1 MKNDIL
7 LTLKSYRVR
16 RGYRQEELAKLCG
29 ISKQALCQVEIGHSR
44 PQIATLVRM
53 CDELSLTQSDRAR
66 VFRHFK
72 HRDVDFDDVFFS
84 FRLLRLE
91 KGLTQQQL
99 ADMLGVSRGTVFNF
113 ERGRGVTPE
122 LAIKLCVALDVSVE
136 DSAALLEKINE
147 GNGLERTEDVVHPV
161 NEGE

>member
-16 RGYRQEELAKLCG
+16 KGYRQEELAKLCG

-53 CDELSLTQSDRAR
+53 CDELSLTQADRSR
-66 VFRHFK
+66 VFRHFR
-72 HRDVDFDDVFFS
+72 HRDVDFDDAFFS
-84 FRLLRLE
+84 FRLLRQG

-122 LAIKLCVALDVSVE
+122 LAVKICVALDVSVE

-147 GNGLERTEDVVHPV
+147 GNGDKEPADGVHAV
-161 NEGE
+161 SEGQ